1 MTKADGSF
9 PIRREFSWD
18 GPPANTA
25 RRHFAFV
32 GADAAQGDLGDAPV
46 WCAGGGDRPSHLSL
60 YPFCPDAALRRLP
73 GEIAAAA
80 GTRGWHGVA
89 LYPSS
94 CAVCRYKRGYN
105 AAVMS
110 KARWKYAGK
119 YAVRRICGTVGAI
132 FESC

>member
-1 MTKADGSF
+1 MTKADGGF

-18 GPPANTA
+18 GLPANTA

-32 GADAAQGDLGDAPV
+32 GADTRAQSDLGDAPV

-60 YPFCPDAALRRLP
+60 SPFCPNAALRRLP
-73 GEIAAAA
+73 GEIADAA

-89 LYPSS
+89 FYPSS
-94 CAVCRYKRGYN
+94 CAVCEYKRGYN

-110 KARWKYAGK
+110 KARWKCAALK
-119 YAVRRICGTVGAI
+119 WVCGSDI
-132 FESC
+132 

>member
-1 MTKADGSF
+1 MTKANGGF

-18 GPPANTA
+18 GLPANNA
-25 RRHFAFV
+25 RRHFFV
-32 GADAAQGDLGDAPV
+32 GPDTDDDLGDAPV
-46 WCAGGGDRPSHLSL
+46 WCAAGGDRPLHPSL
-60 YPFCPDAALRRLP
+60 YPFCPNAARRRLP

-80 GTRGWHGVA
+80 GTRGRHDVA

-110 KARWKYAGK
+110 KARWKYA
-119 YAVRRICGTVGAI
+119 VRRICGSDI
-132 FESC
+132 

>member
-1 MTKADGSF
+1 MTKVAGGF

-18 GPPANTA
+18 GSPVNTA

-32 GADAAQGDLGDAPV
+32 GADTRAQGDLGDAPV
-46 WCAGGGDRPSHLSL
+46 WCAGGGDRPLHLSL

-73 GEIAAAA
+73 GEIADAA
-80 GTRGWHGVA
+80 GTRGWYGVA

-94 CAVCRYKRGYN
+94 CAVCEYKRGYN

-110 KARWKYAGK
+110 KARWKCAALK
-119 YAVRRICGTVGAI
+119 WVCGSDI
-132 FESC
+132 

>member
-1 MTKADGSF
+1 MTKADGGF

-18 GPPANTA
+18 GLPANTA
-25 RRHFAFV
+25 RRHFFV
-32 GADAAQGDLGDAPV
+32 GAVTRARGDLGDAPV
-46 WCAGGGDRPSHLSL
+46 WCAGGGDRPLQ
-60 YPFCPDAALRRLP
+60 FCPDAALRRLP
-73 GEIAAAA
+73 GEIADAA

-94 CAVCRYKRGYN
+94 CAVCGYKRGYN

-110 KARWKYAGK
+110 KARWKCAALK
-119 YAVRRICGTVGAI
+119 YLSAEAI

>member
-1 MTKADGSF
+1 MTKADGGF

-18 GPPANTA
+18 GLPVNTA
-25 RRHFAFV
+25 RRHFFV
-32 GADAAQGDLGDAPV
+32 GADTADDDPGDAPV
-46 WCAGGGDRPSHLSL
+46 WCAGGGDRLLGYHPSL
-60 YPFCPDAALRRLP
+60 YPFCPDAARRRLP

-80 GTRGWHGVA
+80 GTRGRHGVA

-110 KARWKYAGK
+110 KARWKYA
-119 YAVRRICGTVGAI
+119 VRRICGSDI
-132 FESC
+132 

>member
-1 MTKADGSF
+1 MTKADGGF

-18 GPPANTA
+18 GPPVNTA
-25 RRHFAFV
+25 RRHFKFV
-32 GADAAQGDLGDAPV
+32 GADTRAQGDLGDAPV
-46 WCAGGGDRPSHLSL
+46 WCAGGGDRPLHLSL

-73 GEIAAAA
+73 GEIATAA

-94 CAVCRYKRGYN
+94 CAVCEYKRGYN

-110 KARWKYAGK
+110 KARWKCAALK
-119 YAVRRICGTVGAI
+119 WVCSSDI
-132 FESC
+132 

>member
-1 MTKADGSF
+1 MTKADGGF
-9 PIRREFSWD
+9 PIRREFSLD
-18 GPPANTA
+18 GLPVNTA
-25 RRHFAFV
+25 RRHFFV
-32 GADAAQGDLGDAPV
+32 GPDTDDDPGDAPV
-46 WCAGGGDRPSHLSL
+46 WCAGGGDRLLHPSL
-60 YPFCPDAALRRLP
+60 YPFCPDAARRRLP

-110 KARWKYAGK
+110 KARWKCAALK
-119 YAVRRICGTVGAI
+119 WVCGSDI
-132 FESC
+132 

>member
-1 MTKADGSF
+1 MIKADGGF

-18 GPPANTA
+18 GLLANTA
-25 RRHFAFV
+25 RRHFFV
-32 GADAAQGDLGDAPV
+32 GADTQARGDLGDAPV
-46 WCAGGGDRPSHLSL
+46 WCAGGGDRPLQ
-60 YPFCPDAALRRLP
+60 FCPDAALRRLP
-73 GEIAAAA
+73 GEIADAA

-110 KARWKYAGK
+110 KARWKYA
-119 YAVRRICGTVGAI
+119 VRRICGSDILTGYEI
-132 FESC
+132 